1 VSSAAVKLKQKR
13 SKERRERIVLAATR
27 LFGRRGIAR
36 TSLTDVA
43 RLAGV
48 PLPSLYDY
56 FKDKQDLVAAVP
68 EENYLALYQQLSDA
82 AAGRDLDPTRQL
94 RSIFLGN
101 LQYIR
106 ANPDWG
112 RVFFL
117 EIWPSVAVGEARIR
131 RAVDRYALR
140 YVELIRRAIAS
151 GAYRK
156 RLDPYLAMSLLMGG
170 MCHLTAVWLLYRQ
183 PYDLVDKGREM
194 FDLLEASFLE
204 RNAPPGPTGTW
215 SMAATGRSPETR
227 PTRKSGRSARR

>member
-1 VSSAAVKLKQKR
+1 VAVATLKLKQER
-13 SKERRERIVLAATR
+13 SRQRREKIVAAATR

-68 EENYLALYQQLSDA
+68 EANYLALYAQLTAGGGLADA
-82 AAGRDLDPTRQL
+82 RRQL
-94 RSIFLGN
+94 REIFVAN
-101 LQYIR
+101 LEYIR

-117 EIWPSVAVGEARIR
+117 EIWPSAAIAEARIR

-140 YVELIRRAIAS
+140 YVELIRRGIAAGS
-151 GAYRK
+151 YDRL
-156 RLDPYLAMSLLMGG
+156 LDPYLAMSMLMGG
-170 MCHLTAVWLLYRQ
+170 LCHLTAVWLLYRR
-183 PYDLVDKGREM
+183 PYDLVERGSALFDRLEIAFLADRGGPRSLRPAPRRAGR
-194 FDLLEASFLE
+194 
-204 RNAPPGPTGTW
+204 R
-215 SMAATGRSPETR
+215 
-227 PTRKSGRSARR
+227 